1 MIIGGYSQGGTIA
14 ASAALQLTPSFKYG
28 PPKALIAID
37 TLPMAFAQVNL
48 NLHAGQ
54 GVPAVPYINSS
65 NTLIK
70 VYHFV
75 GLNDTIYP
83 VANQDKAWTRFVT
96 AGYSV
101 TRHGEPG
108 VKHEVA
114 LQAGGLTQ
122 AAKWIVEQ
130 FFPPPPSPSPPPPS
144 PLPALPPP
152 PSQPPS
158 RPPSP
163 LSSPPSPSPPSPQ
176 PPPMPPPNPPPP
188 EQDYFLDY
196 CDASGVV
203 EEPTGPHTHTVIM
216 LHGLGPGGCGRNFIR
231 NFSNYTDG
239 SGSNLPRL
247 VKERVKGVGGAN
259 ADGIKYIFPTAPK
272 IYQYWHGGPDKKPS
286 YPAAQGW
293 YTYYT
298 DFDNYP
304 FSDDDVINRDQFYAS
319 VRQSW

>member
-130 FFPPPPSPSPPPPS
+130 FFP
-144 PLPALPPP
+144 
-152 PSQPPS
+152 Q
-158 RPPSP
+158 
-163 LSSPPSPSPPSPQ
+163 
-176 PPPMPPPNPPPP
+176 
-188 EQDYFLDY
+188 
-196 CDASGVV
+196 
-203 EEPTGPHTHTVIM
+203 
-216 LHGLGPGGCGRNFIR
+216 
-231 NFSNYTDG
+231 
-239 SGSNLPRL
+239 PRL
-247 VKERVKGVGGAN
+247 
-259 ADGIKYIFPTAPK
+259 
-272 IYQYWHGGPDKKPS
+272 
-286 YPAAQGW
+286 
-293 YTYYT
+293 
-298 DFDNYP
+298 
-304 FSDDDVINRDQFYAS
+304 
-319 VRQSW
+319 

>member
-1 MIIGGYSQGGTIA
+1 
-14 ASAALQLTPSFKYG
+14 
-28 PPKALIAID
+28 
-37 TLPMAFAQVNL
+37 
-48 NLHAGQ
+48 
-54 GVPAVPYINSS
+54 
-65 NTLIK
+65 
-70 VYHFV
+70 
-75 GLNDTIYP
+75 
-83 VANQDKAWTRFVT
+83 
-96 AGYSV
+96 
-101 TRHGEPG
+101 
-108 VKHEVA
+108 
-114 LQAGGLTQ
+114 
-122 AAKWIVEQ
+122 
-130 FFPPPPSPSPPPPS
+130 
-144 PLPALPPP
+144 
-152 PSQPPS
+152 
-158 RPPSP
+158 
-163 LSSPPSPSPPSPQ
+163 
-176 PPPMPPPNPPPP
+176 MPPPNPPPP

-272 IYQYWHGGPDKKPS
+272 IYQFWHGPDKKPS

-298 DFDNYP
+298 NFDNYP